1 MNNAIKFSFSL
12 QTNKFGGKFIFRL
25 KHHNIAKEALKIRIY
40 ILIFSKIIYIFS
52 LAIIFQIILIM
63 KSNRIKNWP
72 KNERPRE
79 RLLVEGADKLTD
91 ADLLAIILR
100 VGQGSFKEG
109 VLGQNASDFARTL
122 LKDFHGLRGLDRAHV
137 QDLLKVPGLGP
148 AKVAQIKA
156 AFELGKKVC
165 AGKLT
170 APVFESSKAIA
181 DHFRPRFTGKRQENV
196 IAVFLNGQN
205 QRLGEKDITEGTPT
219 QATVYIRRVIEEALH
234 LSAAAV
240 VLVHNHPSGNP
251 KPSAGD
257 DATTRDLLK
266 ACKLVQLILLDHV
279 IVGESEHYS
288 YSDEGRLNELDT
300 E

>member
-1 MNNAIKFSFSL
+1 MSTDKP
-12 QTNKFGGKFIFRL
+12 
-25 KHHNIAKEALKIRIY
+25 
-40 ILIFSKIIYIFS
+40 
-52 LAIIFQIILIM
+52 
-63 KSNRIKNWP
+63 KSNGIASWP
-72 KNERPRE
+72 KSERPRE
-79 RLLVEGADKLTD
+79 RLLAGEKLSE
-91 ADLLAIILR
+91 AELLAIILR
-100 VGQGSFKEG
+100 VGQGTFKAG
-109 VLGQNASDFARTL
+109 VRGQNASDFARTL
-122 LKDFHGLRGLDRAHV
+122 LKDFNGLRGLDRAHV

-170 APVFESSKAIA
+170 APAFESSHAIA
-181 DHFRPRFTGKRQENV
+181 DHFRPRFTGKGQEIV

-219 QATVYIRRVIEEALH
+219 QATVYVRRVLEEALH

-251 KPSAGD
+251 EPSAGD
-257 DATTRDLLK
+257 DATTRDLMK

-288 YSDEGRLNELDT
+288 YSDEGRLKELDS